1 MMPFHPSFRFLLR
14 KYIPQVS
21 NEELDR
27 HESLMA
33 LRLQLKLEQ
42 NMRPER
48 TKPVYAQAEGD
59 SDRDIRK
66 QLIREA
72 TVQANGTDGVGI
84 FAGFEKEFNAVQQP
98 WIASRQ
104 LALRPSPYSQTLSV
118 QTRWKTLLSL
128 FSDITGSGW
137 KLWSAEGNRLKF
149 FKGRI
154 LTVVII
160 LVFVVFILLQRVP
173 SRVIE
178 GPQGLRS
185 GQEVGA
191 SAGVSSNSRCRHRL
205 KKPRSDGS
213 GGAKDA

>member
-48 TKPVYAQAEGD
+48 TKPGYAQAQGD

-84 FAGFEKEFNAVQQP
+84 FAGFEKEFNAVQQL

-118 QTRWKTLLSL
+118 QKRWKTLLESL
-128 FSDITGSGW
+128 LRYYWVRLETFGV
-137 KLWSAEGNRLKF
+137 LEGNRLKF

-160 LVFVVFILLQRVP
+160 LVFVVFILLQMVP

-178 GPQGLRS
+178 RPQGLRS

-191 SAGVSSNSRCRHRL
+191 SAGVSSDGRL
-205 KKPRSDGS
+205 PAPTEK
-213 GGAKDA
+213 AKE